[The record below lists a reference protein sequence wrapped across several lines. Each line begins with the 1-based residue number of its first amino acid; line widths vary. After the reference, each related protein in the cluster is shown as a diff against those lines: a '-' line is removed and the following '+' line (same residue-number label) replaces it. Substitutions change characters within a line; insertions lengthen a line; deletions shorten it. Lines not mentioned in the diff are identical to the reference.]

1 MTYTKGEILPGAL
14 SGVRVIE
21 VASMMAGPMAG
32 LMLADHGAEV
42 IKIELPGV
50 GDGARQWGFAKDG
63 HSLMWKFLSRN
74 KNLITLDL
82 RTPKGGEIFL
92 KLLQG
97 ADVLIESFRPGT
109 MERWGLGRDRL
120 NAVNQRLIL
129 LRVTGFGQTGPSAE
143 KPGFGTL
150 AEAIGGFADI
160 NGWPDKPPAL
170 PPFGLADALSGITG
184 AFGVAIA
191 LRHRELTGRGQE
203 VDLALYEPML
213 TVLGSMLLDYDQL
226 GILPERVGNVARFSA
241 PRNAFLSQDSH
252 WFVISAS
259 NQSTAESLF
268 KLIGHPELSRDARY
282 ATNRARLTNVG
293 ALNHLIAAWAAS
305 LPADEALRSLEA
317 AGVPAAPIYNAADIL
332 SDEHMKARGSVVSVS
347 DPDLGPARV
356 QAPIP
361 RLSDT
366 PGSVRHLGSSELGSD
381 THEVLR
387 QLAGVSDAELEELR
401 RDCVI

>member
-1 MTYTKGEILPGAL
+1 MTYKREDILPGAL

-42 IKIELPGV
+42 IKIELPRV

-74 KNLITLDL
+74 KTLVTLDL
-82 RTPKGGEIFL
+82 RTPRGGEIFL
-92 KLLQG
+92 KLLQD

-109 MERWGLGRDRL
+109 MERWGLGHDRL
-120 NAVNQRLIL
+120 QAANERLIV

-241 PRNAFLSQDSH
+241 PRNAFLSQDSR

-268 KLIGHPELSRDARY
+268 KLIGHPELSDDPRY
-282 ATNRARLTNVG
+282 ATNRARLAHVG
-293 ALNHLIAAWAAS
+293 DLNELVSAWAAS
-305 LPADEALRSLEA
+305 MPADEALRSLEA

-347 DPDLGPARV
+347 DPDLGSARV

-361 RLSDT
+361 RLSHT
-366 PGSVRHLGSSELGSD
+366 PGSVRHLGSSQLGLD
-381 THEVLR
+381 TEEVLR
-387 QLAGVSDAELEELR
+387 QLAGVSDAELQQLR